1 MKAIIEFIRTAIE
14 GVIVMYA
21 TSKEINEDGAWD
33 RYHARKNRK
42 EWQK

>member
-1 MKAIIEFIRTAIE
+1 MKAIIEFIKTAID
-14 GVIVMYA
+14 GVIVMYE

-42 EWQK
+42 EGHK